1 MPAEQTESEI
11 LREEVR
17 KQKEEAAERELRAR
31 QIERLKNRVSVGAII
46 ITTALSFI
54 GNVRS
59 NRSGTVDGAR
69 ASAESARR
77 QAAELW
83 AYYQTKLAERTALE
97 LARDRLRLDL
107 ARRAVEDATVK
118 LEKLDL
124 ASYEER
130 VREFESDTQLVY
142 FHVQDLERQEDVSQ
156 RQTVEPARAV
166 VRYDLGTKLM
176 TLALILLSV
185 TILSSKTWLFWGGV
199 ALGAIGML
207 VAFDGF
213 LLFF

>member
-17 KQKEEAAERELRAR
+17 KRKEEAAERELRAR

>member
-156 RQTVEPARAV
+156 RRTVEPARAV

-185 TILSSKTWLFWGGV
+185 TILSNKTWLFWGGV